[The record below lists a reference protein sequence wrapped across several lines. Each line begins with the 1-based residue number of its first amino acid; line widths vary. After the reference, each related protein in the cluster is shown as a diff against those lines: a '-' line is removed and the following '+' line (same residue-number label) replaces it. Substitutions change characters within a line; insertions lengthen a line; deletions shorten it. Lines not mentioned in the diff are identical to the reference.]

1 MQRQGIAVV
10 EAHQMG
16 IVEINLGILGIG
28 DIDEGTLSLGIY
40 LEIQR
45 LGESTEQIARR
56 LHIQSEGIYPIA
68 IGQSKSHL
76 HDEDILVVIAQD
88 GISVI
93 YIVQII
99 RLKVSEIQGIYT

>member
-1 MQRQGIAVV
+1 MQRQHIAVV

-16 IVEINLGILGIG
+16 VVEISLGILGIG
-28 DIDEGTLSLGIY
+28 DIDEGTLSLRIY

-45 LGESTEQIARR
+45 LGESAEQIARR

-68 IGQSKSHL
+68 IGQSESHL

-93 YIVQII
+93 YIIQIVA
-99 RLKVSEIQGIYT
+99 LESL